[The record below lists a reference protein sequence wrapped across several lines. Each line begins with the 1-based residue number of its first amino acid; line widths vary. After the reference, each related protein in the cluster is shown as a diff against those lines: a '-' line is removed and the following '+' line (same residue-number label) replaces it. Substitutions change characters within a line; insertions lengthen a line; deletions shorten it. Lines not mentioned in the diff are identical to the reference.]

1 MSKVK
6 IKLVRGRAGKTKRQ
20 LATLDSLGLN
30 KPGKEVVKEVNDA
43 INGMIKK
50 VKHLV
55 AIEEIEE
62 WGGKSNVCLLYT
74 SPSPRD

>member
-1 MSKVK
+1 MKMK

-30 KPGKEVVKEVNDA
+30 KPGKEVEKELNDS
-43 INGMIKK
+43 INGMINK

-55 AIEEIEE
+55 EIEEIEE
-62 WGGKSNVCLLYT
+62 
-74 SPSPRD
+74 

>member
-1 MSKVK
+1 
-6 IKLVRGRAGKTKRQ
+6 

-62 WGGKSNVCLLYT
+62 
-74 SPSPRD
+74 